1 MKFSISRESFL
12 QPLSQ
17 VIGVVERRQTLPV
30 LANFLIQ
37 AHSQNSAKDPAK
49 GSRVVITGT
58 DMEVEM
64 IAEAAADV
72 GRDGEIT
79 APARKLLDIVRM
91 LPDGVK
97 INVSLDAEKL
107 TFSAGRSRY
116 TLATL
121 PANEFPATDHVESIE
136 TVDIQENKLKK
147 LLDKT
152 SFAMANQDV
161 RYYLNGL
168 LFEFKD
174 GGLRTVAT
182 DGHRLAV
189 CDHDGKLDIGQN
201 RQIIV
206 PRKGVLE
213 LSRML
218 ADSDSPV
225 KLGLGKNHIRLI
237 KAGLVLTSK
246 LIDGRFPDYQ
256 AVIPVG
262 TEKKMEL
269 DRAAMIHALQRA
281 SILSNEKYK
290 GVRLEAAGNMLKI
303 MAHNPQQEQAEE
315 ELEARLTFDQMA
327 VGFNVT
333 YLLDALN
340 ALEAVEIIL
349 EMRDANSSCLIS
361 SVGGSPD
368 QHVVMP
374 LKL

>member
-1 MKFSISRESFL
+1 MKFSITRETFL
-12 QPLSQ
+12 HPLSQ
-17 VIGVVERRQTLPV
+17 VVGVVERRQTLPV

-37 AHSQNSAKDPAK
+37 ARSG
-49 GSRVVITGT
+49 GSLAITGT
-58 DMEVEM
+58 DMEVEL
-64 IAEAAADV
+64 IASCDADV
-72 GRDGEIT
+72 KQEGEVT
-79 APARKLLDIVRM
+79 VPARKLLDIVRM
-91 LPDGVK
+91 LPDGVG
-97 INVSLDAEKL
+97 INVSLDGDKL
-107 TFSAGRSRY
+107 LLASGRSRY

-121 PANEFPATDHVESIE
+121 PATEFPATDQVENLE
-136 TVDIQENKLKK
+136 TVDVEEQSFKR

-174 GGLRTVAT
+174 EALRTVAT

-189 CDHDGKLDIGQN
+189 CDLDAKVKVSQN
-201 RQIIV
+201 RQVIV

-213 LSRML
+213 LARML
-218 ADSDSPV
+218 TDSKEKV
-225 KLGLGKNHIRLI
+225 TFGLGKNHVRLV
-237 KAGLVLTSK
+237 KTGLVLTSK

-262 TEKKMEL
+262 TERNMTVERGDL
-269 DRAAMIHALQRA
+269 IHALQRA

-290 GVRLEAAGNMLKI
+290 GVRLEAGGNVIKI
-303 MAHNPQQEQAEE
+303 IAHNPQHEEAEE
-315 ELEARLTFDQMA
+315 VLEAELNFEQMA

-340 ALEAVEIIL
+340 ALESDQVSL
-349 EMRDANSSCLIS
+349 DMRDANSSCLLS
-361 SVGGSPD
+361 AVGDGPD
-368 QHVVMP
+368 RHVVMP

>member
-37 AHSQNSAKDPAK
+37 AKSKD
-49 GSRVVITGT
+49 SRLVVTGT

-64 IAEAAADV
+64 IAEAAAEV
-72 GRDGEIT
+72 AQDGEIT
-79 APARKLLDIVRM
+79 APARKLLDIIRM
-91 LPDGVK
+91 LPDGSK
-97 INVSLDAEKL
+97 INVSLDAQKL

-121 PANEFPATDHVESIE
+121 PANEFPATDQVESIE
-136 TVDIQENKLKK
+136 TVDIQEDKLKR

-174 GGLRTVAT
+174 SGLRTVAT

-189 CDHDGKLDIGQN
+189 CDHDGRLDIGQN

-218 ADSDSPV
+218 ADSNSLV
-225 KLGLGKNHIRLI
+225 QLGLGKNHIRLI
-237 KAGLVLTSK
+237 KSGLVLTSK

-269 DRAAMIHALQRA
+269 NRGALMLALQRA

-290 GVRLEAAGNMLKI
+290 GVRLEASGKMLKI

-340 ALEAVEIIL
+340 ALEAEEIVL
-349 EMRDANSSCLIS
+349 EMRDASSSCLIS